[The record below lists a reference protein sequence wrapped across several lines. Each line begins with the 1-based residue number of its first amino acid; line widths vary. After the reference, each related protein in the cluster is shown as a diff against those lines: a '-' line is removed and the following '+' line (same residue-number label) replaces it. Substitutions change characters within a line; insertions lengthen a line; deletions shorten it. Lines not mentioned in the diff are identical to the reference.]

1 MIFFVLLGHVP
12 WILLLTLL
20 GALWLS
26 WVELREE
33 RDLTAQVKLWW
44 MLLVFLTHVPGYL
57 VLRAWVTIRRR
68 RGAAHR
74 SA

>member
-1 MIFFVLLGHVP
+1 MIFFVVLGHVP

-33 RDLTAQVKLWW
+33 PVEPMVKLFWGSLV
-44 MLLVFLTHVPGYL
+44 LLTNLPGYAA
-57 VLRAWVTIRRR
+57 LRIWLAVRRR